1 MDIFDRQ
8 QHLNNLKAAKDFYE
22 SKSAYYN
29 DVAVSFD
36 ELIQKI
42 ECDVDENLNF
52 LYHKSTQLKENLN
65 IQTLEL
71 RRDFVKANTFNEYD
85 LQNLVQVLQP
95 LIGHNIPTL
104 ELFPGTGQF
113 LPFVVASEPL
123 YFGDRYIEIC
133 DEAASIL
140 NNEFYANR
148 RLRKYVINDF
158 DTSELPQQSFGLV
171 YCFNEF
177 FYADTD
183 YVIRWGKRVFDLL
196 SNGGKYVFNFL
207 PNDQVW
213 ALENATRFQF
223 SIIDYKKV
231 INELVE
237 TGFVIDSIQLQPV
250 KSSYVILTKPG
261 DAPPRV
267 KISGSSAEIIDIQ

>member
-8 QHLNNLKAAKDFYE
+8 QHLNNLKAAKNFYQ

-42 ECDVDENLNF
+42 EYDVEENLNF
-52 LYHKSTQLKENLN
+52 LYYKSTQLKENLN
-65 IQTLEL
+65 AQTLEL
-71 RRDFVKANTFNEYD
+71 RRNFVKVNAFNEYD
-85 LQNLVQVLQP
+85 LQNLSSVLQP
-95 LIGHNIPTL
+95 LIGNNIPAL

-123 YFGDRYIEIC
+123 YFVDRYIEIC
-133 DEAASIL
+133 DEAANIL
-140 NNEFYANR
+140 NNEFYATR
-148 RLRKYVINDF
+148 RLRKYAINDF
-158 DTSELPQQSFGLV
+158 DTSNLPQKSFGLV

-177 FYADTD
+177 FSADTD

-196 SNGGKYVFNFL
+196 FNGGKYVFNFL

-213 ALENATRFQF
+213 AQENATRFQF

-237 TGFVIDSIQLQPV
+237 IGFVFDSIQFQPV
-250 KSSYVILTKPG
+250 KSSYIILQKPG

-267 KISGSSAEIIDIQ
+267 KISGSSAEIIDI